1 METRPPVV
9 WRALSVVLF
18 VGMFG
23 FSLVKAQG
31 CQREAKPAE
40 ADEVLPATKSGIPFD
55 EIPTFD
61 EKNEGAAKPTG
72 GTSGGAEAKPDA
84 GGKDAGS
91 APDAAAKIEV
101 MPATKFG
108 PVFPATKSGAP
119 VRIPA
124 PNPAPQQQN
133 APKK

>member
-31 CQREAKPAE
+31 CQREAKPGE
-40 ADEVLPATKSGIPFD
+40 DRVMPATKSGMPLGDLPAVD
-55 EIPTFD
+55 EAPP
-61 EKNEGAAKPTG
+61 A
-72 GTSGGAEAKPDA
+72 DA
-84 GGKDAGS
+84 GEDAG
-91 APDAAAKIEV
+91 ADAAAEEVPEV

-108 PVFPATKSGAP
+108 PVFPATKSGPP
-119 VRIPA
+119 VRIPEPEPEA
-124 PNPAPQQQN
+124 EPTPQQQN

>member
-31 CQREAKPAE
+31 CQREAKPE
-40 ADEVLPATKSGIPFD
+40 SVDEVLPATKSGVPFD
-55 EIPTFD
+55 GVPAL
-61 EKNEGAAKPTG
+61 EGTAEEQPKATAA
-72 GTSGGAEAKPDA
+72 DA
-84 GGKDAGS
+84 GQADAGKT
-91 APDAAAKIEV
+91 DAGAGSDAGAKSEKILRV
-101 MPATKFG
+101 IPATKFG
-108 PVFPATKSGAP
+108 PVFPATKSGPP
-119 VRIPA
+119 VRIPD
-124 PNPAPQQQN
+124 PEPQQQN

>member
-9 WRALSVVLF
+9 WRALSVALF

-31 CQREAKPAE
+31 CQREAKPGSGE
-40 ADEVLPATKSGIPFD
+40 EVMPATKSGMPLGD
-55 EIPTFD
+55 PVLAAEPEPAAD
-61 EKNEGAAKPTG
+61 AKPAADVG
-72 GTSGGAEAKPDA
+72 SE
-84 GGKDAGS
+84 DAGS
-91 APDAAAKIEV
+91 APDAAAELEV

-108 PVFPATKSGAP
+108 PVFPATKSGPP

-133 APKK
+133 APKE